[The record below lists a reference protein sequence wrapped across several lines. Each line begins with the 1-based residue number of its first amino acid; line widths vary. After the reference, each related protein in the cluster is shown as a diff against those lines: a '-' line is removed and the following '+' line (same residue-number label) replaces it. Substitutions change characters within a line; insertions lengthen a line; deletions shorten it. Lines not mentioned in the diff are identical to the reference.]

1 MDYPEIVLVSPFNAE
16 KVPIHPEGS
25 DGVSF
30 VNLYGATMESNG
42 LYLLQHNTWL
52 YVPPYWW
59 FQIKWDKRYKIIQY
73 SFPAPSQLK
82 YVFDS

>member
-42 LYLLQHNTWL
+42 LYLLQHNT
-52 YVPPYWW
+52 
-59 FQIKWDKRYKIIQY
+59 
-73 SFPAPSQLK
+73 
-82 YVFDS
+82 